1 LTLFDG
7 PFELTLNVSPQQNKS
22 QIKNRLIAII
32 KVLAG
37 LALLILSIRGI
48 HWQNLIFGVSS
59 ANPVWLVL
67 AIVSVFLGLFLKL
80 WRWALLVKNYRIK
93 SSIARLFSSFFVG
106 QAANI
111 ILPVRGGDLI
121 RIGYF
126 SSDLKILPE
135 VASTV
140 VLEKYL
146 DFIALVVFGI
156 LVSLKLSIDN
166 IMHLRGFLIPL
177 ACIMTLLL
185 LLAILYGNTLWEKVR
200 IGKKMPKRILD
211 LIDIWIEAS
220 QWLKNP
226 RRVLPG
232 ILLTIFIWCV
242 MWSTNIL
249 VFEGLGIP
257 LGGTA
262 AGVVLISVYVGLLP
276 ALIPGNIGPFYFFA
290 LLALLPFEISRDQ
303 AFLYAVVLHA
313 IVTVPTL
320 LCGGIGLFL
329 HSDRPY
335 ST

>member
-1 LTLFDG
+1 M
-7 PFELTLNVSPQQNKS
+7 NASAQQNKS
-22 QIKNRLIAII
+22 QIKNSLVAII

-48 HWQNLIFGVSS
+48 HWQNLIIGFSS
-59 ANPVWLVL
+59 ANPAWLAL
-67 AIVSVFLGLFLKL
+67 AIISVFVGLSLKL
-80 WRWALLVKNYRIK
+80 WRWAIFVKNYHIQ
-93 SSIARLFSSFFVG
+93 SSTARLFSSYFVG

-111 ILPVRGGDLI
+111 LLPVRGGDLI

-135 VASTV
+135 VTSTV

-146 DFIALVVFGI
+146 DFIALAVLGI

-166 IMHLRGFLIPL
+166 IMNLRGILLPL
-177 ACIMTLLL
+177 ACIITLIL

-200 IGKKMPKRILD
+200 KGKKIPKRMLD
-211 LIDIWIEAS
+211 LIDRWVEAS

-249 VFEGLGIP
+249 VFRGLGIP

-262 AGVVLISVYVGLLP
+262 AGLVLISVYVGLLP
-276 ALIPGNIGPFYFFA
+276 ALMPGNIGPFYFFT
-290 LLALLPFEISRDQ
+290 LLALLPFELGRDQ
-303 AFLYAVVLHA
+303 AFIYAVVLHA
-313 IVTVPTL
+313 IVTIPPL

-329 HSDRPY
+329 HSERAV
-335 ST
+335 SI